1 MTLFTPSPVVLTPIA
16 AWYGMMLIVLRLTQ
30 RRAAGAA
37 QGINYFM
44 AAEFFLIAV
53 VTTVGLRRH
62 LPDYYSIIS
71 TNICWLLPQVL
82 IHNGLR
88 AFAQRPGNYW
98 LTICVLL
105 LATSG
110 YSWFTFIDQDY
121 LICVLTTA
129 ICNTIFFVASI
140 ADMRK
145 LPTNGQAEKLMR
157 WALIFLIIFNTI
169 RVLTIILGFIYT
181 NSEIIEQMSQRVYLG
196 TNAIL
201 NFTVSIA
208 FTMMVNSKL
217 QAQLAYLGTR
227 DRQTGAFARV
237 AFFELMATELK
248 RAQRKAAPLTFVMV
262 DLDKFKTINDTWG
275 HPVGDKVI
283 ADFVANAMSTLRS
296 YDLLG
301 RYGGD
306 EFVILLPNTTREDA
320 MVVAERIRA
329 RCASSSTDG
338 LPPYSISVGLCCT
351 TDGNVSMEDVINA
364 ADEALYRAKEAG
376 RNHVDGCDYINNPD
390 NDHGKAAANVIKGT
404 LATAH

>member
-16 AWYGMMLIVLRLTQ
+16 AWYGLMLIVLRLTQ
-30 RRAAGAA
+30 RRVAGTV

-44 AAEFFLIAV
+44 AAEFFLVAV
-53 VTTVGLRRH
+53 VLTVGLRRH

-71 TNICWLLPQVL
+71 TNICWLLPQAF
-82 IHNGLR
+82 IHNGMR

-98 LTICVLL
+98 LTIGVLL
-105 LATSG
+105 LATIG
-110 YSWFTFIDQDY
+110 YSWFTFIDQNY
-121 LICVLTTA
+121 VICVFTTA
-129 ICNTIFFVASI
+129 ICNTIFFVATI

-157 WALIFLIIFNTI
+157 LALIFLIIFNTI
-169 RVLTIILGFIYT
+169 RVSTIIIGFVYT
-181 NSEIIEQMSQRVYLG
+181 NTEIIDQMSQRAYMG

-201 NFTVSIA
+201 NFSVSIA

-217 QAQLAYLGTR
+217 EARLAYLGTR
-227 DRQTGAFARV
+227 DRQTGAYGRV

-248 RAQRKAAPLTFVMV
+248 RVQRKAAPLTFVMV

-306 EFVILLPNTTREDA
+306 EFVILLPNTTKDDA
-320 MVVAERIRA
+320 MVVAERIRV
-329 RCASSSTDG
+329 RCASSTTEG
-338 LPPYSISVGLCCT
+338 IPPYSISVGLCCT
-351 TDGNVSMEDVINA
+351 SDGNVSMEDFINA
-364 ADEALYRAKEAG
+364 ADASLYRAKEAG
-376 RNHVDGCDYINNPD
+376 RNHVDGCDYGKD
-390 NDHGKAAANVIKGT
+390 HRNDDGKAAANVMKED
-404 LATAH
+404 LAIAH

>member
-1 MTLFTPSPVVLTPIA
+1 MTLFTPSPVVLTPIL
-16 AWYGMMLIVLRLTQ
+16 AWYTMMLIVLELTH
-30 RRAAGAA
+30 RRAAGAI
-37 QGINYFM
+37 QGIKYCM
-44 AAEFFLIAV
+44 AAVTCLMIAAA
-53 VTTVGLRRH
+53 TVGLRSH
-62 LPDYYSIIS
+62 MPFYYSIIS
-71 TNICWLLPQVL
+71 TNICWLMAPLL
-82 IHNGLR
+82 IHAGLR
-88 AFAQRPGNYW
+88 AFANRPTNYW
-98 LTICVLL
+98 LTVGVLL
-105 LATSG
+105 LATIG
-110 YSWFTFIDQDY
+110 YYWFTFIDEDY
-121 LICVLTTA
+121 VICVLTTTS
-129 ICNTIFFVASI
+129 CNTIIFLATL

-145 LPTNGQAEKLMR
+145 LPITGQAEKLMR
-157 WALIFLIIFNTI
+157 WTLILLAAFNMI
-169 RVLTIILGFIYT
+169 RAATIILGFIHT
-181 NSEIIEQMSQRVYLG
+181 NSEIIERLSQRGYMA

-201 NFTVSIA
+201 SFTVTIA

-217 QAQLAYLGTR
+217 QARLTYLGTR
-227 DRQTGAFARV
+227 DRQTGAYARV

-248 RAQRKAAPLTFVMV
+248 RVQRKAAPLTFVMV

-306 EFVILLPNTTREDA
+306 EFVILLPNTTKDDA

-351 TDGNVSMEDVINA
+351 SDGNISMDEFINA

-376 RNHVDGCDYINNPD
+376 RNRVDGCDYD
-390 NDHGKAAANVIKGT
+390 SDHDSDHGKAVANGVMEN